1 MQAYKRFHYL
11 SLEETHELI
20 KRIMSGKAKQEEVPA
35 HYAYNRILAEDV
47 TSDVDVPPN
56 SVSHFDGYAIKADD
70 VAQAS
75 INNPVLLR
83 VVGRSFLSEE
93 FEGEINAGEAV
104 YVSTGCK
111 LPSGANAV
119 IPVEWVVNKGEF
131 IEVRHSVKPYENVVS
146 AGSDVKK
153 GDKVFG
159 VGHVLRAQDI
169 KFLLDIK
176 KWKVKVFKKPLVALL
191 SVGNELTSRVE
202 ESDKKKFDSHS
213 VMISHLIDE
222 VGGVPL
228 YYGVAPDDVN
238 NVKQLLEKCLEKADI
253 VATIGGASIGE
264 RDYVWEAANQMGT
277 PTSVIRGIKVQPGR
291 VTSLVMLNGKPI
303 VMLPGH
309 IQSTLV
315 GFYFVLLPIIR
326 LISGA
331 LSIMPQLT
339 LKAKISRRVVVKEF
353 LSFKRVR
360 FVKVIEKNGSY
371 IAEPVI
377 GDSSLTWVTVKSNG
391 FIVIPEGR

>member
-1 MQAYKRFHYL
+1 
-11 SLEETHELI
+11 
-20 KRIMSGKAKQEEVPA
+20 MSGKAKQEEVPA

-339 LKAKISRRVVVKEF
+339 LKAKIS
-353 LSFKRVR
+353 
-360 FVKVIEKNGSY
+360 
-371 IAEPVI
+371 
-377 GDSSLTWVTVKSNG
+377 
-391 FIVIPEGR
+391 